1 LVSVYCKEG
10 LVGLCKDERKGGN
23 NRNMTDAEEK
33 TFLAGFEEAAK
44 RGELT
49 MRNFSLFYRIV
60 IPNA

>member
-1 LVSVYCKEG
+1 M
-10 LVGLCKDERKGGN
+10 GLCKDERKGGN